1 MSLTNVLVVDDEP
14 HTSRALRT
22 ALIDRGFEVEGAGTD
37 DAVLNILTCQIPDVI
52 ILDLKIP
59 GIGGL
64 ETCRIIRNRCETPIM
79 IISAVKEE
87 RQKVRAFE
95 SGADYYVVKPLG
107 IDELVARIHA
117 ITRRALFYNRI
128 VRLGSLVIDLDTHEV
143 KQGDSVTHLTAKE
156 FKLLQCLIQNAGG
169 VVSHRRL
176 LQAAWGADYGNE
188 VEYLRVF
195 INQLRKK
202 IEPEPAHPKYLLT
215 EPTFGYRL
223 ASSLGS

>member
-1 MSLTNVLVVDDEP
+1 MSPTNVLVVDDA
-14 HTSRALRT
+14 HANRALRK
-22 ALIDRGFEVEGAGTD
+22 ALITRGFEVEGAGSD
-37 DAVLNILTCQIPDVI
+37 DAVLNTLRCQTPDVI
-52 ILDLKIP
+52 ILDLKTP

-64 ETCRIIRNRCETPIM
+64 KTCRIIREQCEAPIM
-79 IISAVKEE
+79 IVSALQEE

-95 SGADYYVVKPLG
+95 SGADYYVIKPLG

-117 ITRRALFYNRI
+117 ITRRTLFYNRI
-128 VRLGSLVIDLDTHEV
+128 VRLGSLVIDLATHEV
-143 KQGDSVTHLTAKE
+143 KQGNSVTHLTSKE

-195 INQLRKK
+195 INQLHKK
-202 IEPEPAHPKYLLT
+202 IEPEPSHPKYLLT
-215 EPTFGYRL
+215 EPTFGYRF